1 MMKKIYENPSIS
13 IATFSVE
20 NIVTDLSGKTAQEIV
35 QGQLGTTTQTF
46 TANWGEMQTASDVIA
61 IN

>member
-35 QGQLGTTTQTF
+35 GGNLADQGVISGNTF
-46 TANWGEMQTASDVIA
+46 TTDWEKMSA
-61 IN
+61 INE